1 MNEAKSKR
9 GGKKTEL
16 KKKEIR
22 GDNKAKEFNGNRRVK
37 MGQDKLLGESK
48 GHGR

>member
-1 MNEAKSKR
+1 MNEAKSKK

-22 GDNKAKEFNGNRRVK
+22 GDKEAKEFNGDRRVK
-37 MGQDKLLGESK
+37 MGQDELLGESK
-48 GHGR
+48 GHER